1 MWLTVSRISNG
12 CHKVEDDGLIQ
23 GCGGGS
29 VCVVNGA
36 MKALEVV
43 GGEGKDWMRDVNGAS
58 GGVGGLGFDERGGG
72 LDDMLGEVEGGD
84 EWGRCGW

>member
-1 MWLTVSRISNG
+1 MEEESTMWLTVCGISNG

-36 MKALEVV
+36 MKALE
-43 GGEGKDWMRDVNGAS
+43 
-58 GGVGGLGFDERGGG
+58 
-72 LDDMLGEVEGGD
+72 
-84 EWGRCGW
+84 